1 MRKVYLLMAVAAI
14 MVVGCKN
21 IGSKKA
27 AQEAAAAE
35 AAAEEA
41 AAEQAE
47 RINKAI
53 EEVEASEN
61 MTALEAVEALS
72 RAQVVEGANLSD
84 ELAGN
89 PDAAVP
95 FAVVEEKPTFNGGD
109 ANDFSKWVSENIVY
123 PEDAKNRQVSGRV
136 ILQFTVNK
144 DGEVKD
150 VQVVKGVD
158 PVIDAEAVRVVS
170 ASPKWTAGN
179 QAGIPVNVRYIFPVV
194 FKLN

>member
-14 MVVGCKN
+14 VVVGCKN

-35 AAAEEA
+35 AAAEEVA
-41 AAEQAE
+41 AAKAE

-53 EEVEASEN
+53 EEVEAAEN
-61 MTALEAVEALS
+61 MSALEAVEALS
-72 RAQVVEGANLSD
+72 RAQLVEGESLSD

-89 PDAAVP
+89 PDAAIP

-123 PEDAKNRQVSGRV
+123 PQDAQDRQVSGKV
-136 ILQFTVNK
+136 ILQFTVTK
-144 DGEVKD
+144 EGDVKD
-150 VQVVKGVD
+150 VKVLKGVD

-170 ASPKWTAGN
+170 ASPKWAPGN
-179 QAGIPVNVRYIFPVV
+179 QNNIPVAVNYTFPVI

>member
-89 PDAAVP
+89 PLRMP
-95 FAVVEEKPTFNGGD
+95 
-109 ANDFSKWVSENIVY
+109 
-123 PEDAKNRQVSGRV
+123 R
-136 ILQFTVNK
+136 
-144 DGEVKD
+144 
-150 VQVVKGVD
+150 
-158 PVIDAEAVRVVS
+158 
-170 ASPKWTAGN
+170 TA
-179 QAGIPVNVRYIFPVV
+179 R
-194 FKLN
+194 

>member
-1 MRKVYLLMAVAAI
+1 MAVAAI

-123 PEDAKNRQVSGRV
+123 PEDAKTEGIQGRV
-136 ILQFTVNK
+136 LVQFIVEE
-144 DGEVKD
+144 DGSITN
-150 VQVVKGVD
+150 
-158 PVIDAEAVRVVS
+158 PVIIKSVYPSLDAEALRFVS
-170 ASPKWTAGN
+170 KMPKWKPGKIDGKLCRTK
-179 QAGIPVNVRYIFPVV
+179 YIVP
-194 FKLN
+194 LNFRLN

>member
-1 MRKVYLLMAVAAI
+1 MAVAAI

-72 RAQVVEGANLSD
+72 CTQIVEGETIID
-84 ELAGN
+84 ELA
-89 PDAAVP
+89 AIP
-95 FAVVEEKPTFNGGD
+95 FAAVEEKPSFNGGD
-109 ANDFSKWVSENIVY
+109 ANDFSKWVAENIVY
-123 PEDAKNRQVSGRV
+123 PQDAQDRQVSGRV
-136 ILQFTVNK
+136 ILQFTVTK
-144 DGEVKD
+144 EGDVKD
-150 VQVVKGVD
+150 VKVLKGID
-158 PVIDAEAVRVVS
+158 PSLDAEAVRVVS
-170 ASPKWTAGN
+170 ASPKWAPGN
-179 QAGIPVNVRYIFPVV
+179 QNNIPVAVNYIFPVI

>member
-1 MRKVYLLMAVAAI
+1 MAVAAI

-27 AQEAAAAE
+27 AAE
-35 AAAEEA
+35 AEAEAVAAEEA
-41 AAEQAE
+41 AAAQAE

-53 EEVEASEN
+53 EEVEAAEN

-72 RAQVVEGANLSD
+72 RAQLVEGEALSD

-89 PDAAVP
+89 PDAAIP
-95 FAVVEEKPTFNGGD
+95 FAAVEEKPAFNGGD
-109 ANDFSKWVSENIVY
+109 ANDFSKWVGENIVY
-123 PEDAKNRQVSGRV
+123 PDDAKNRQVSGRV
-136 ILQFTVNK
+136 ILQFTVTK
-144 DGEVKD
+144 EGDVKD
-150 VQVVKGVD
+150 VKVLKGVD

-170 ASPKWTAGN
+170 SSPKWAPGN
-179 QAGIPVNVRYIFPVV
+179 QNGIPVAVNYTFPVV